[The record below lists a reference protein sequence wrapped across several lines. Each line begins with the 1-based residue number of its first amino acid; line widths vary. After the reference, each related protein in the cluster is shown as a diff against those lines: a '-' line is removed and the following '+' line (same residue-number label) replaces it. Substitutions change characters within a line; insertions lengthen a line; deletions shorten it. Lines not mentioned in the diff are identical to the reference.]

1 MTVTWLTHRRI
12 DRPSVGFVFDT
23 RHAFFGMDFSL
34 SLSLSYSLV
43 LLCIIYFREY
53 GGYESRKQQQTIPQL
68 TPGTIRLC
76 FNGVLPAV
84 PVGVETWNWTD
95 DRLEIN

>member
-34 SLSLSYSLV
+34 SLSLSLILSYYYVLYTFENMGDTNQENSNKQYRSLPLV
-43 LLCIIYFREY
+43 
-53 GGYESRKQQQTIPQL
+53 Q
-68 TPGTIRLC
+68 
-76 FNGVLPAV
+76 
-84 PVGVETWNWTD
+84 
-95 DRLEIN
+95 